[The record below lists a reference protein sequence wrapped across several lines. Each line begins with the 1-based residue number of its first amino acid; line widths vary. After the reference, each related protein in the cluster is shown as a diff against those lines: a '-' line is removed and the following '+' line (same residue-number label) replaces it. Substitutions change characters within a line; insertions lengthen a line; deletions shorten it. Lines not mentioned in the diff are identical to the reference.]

1 MRSTWN
7 VEKQNQDVDRFNSES
22 SLYDQ
27 TISGILEL
35 LNLSSVHLRLTLK
48 KNIDRNN
55 QIAKLE

>member
-48 KNIDRNN
+48 KNIDRNK

>member
-7 VEKQNQDVDRFNSES
+7 VEKKNQDVDRFNSES

-48 KNIDRNN
+48 KNIDRNK